1 MQFFFTL
8 LGTANFPKWL
18 YEFVLPLAEYENSSS
33 SLSLPKCGVDVLILI
48 FSHFEECECVCVLG
62 GVVMWCLVVSVCI
75 LDVHFN

>member
-62 GVVMWCLVVSVCI
+62 GGCDVVSRGFS
-75 LDVHFN
+75 LHFRCPF